1 MPNTIADN
9 LQALDTARMGITDAI
24 ISKGG
29 VKRVYIKETS
39 DSNLH
44 QYTFRGNT
52 SITDVYF
59 QWSQPSGTPPRY
71 GLRAEAT
78 IHYDWDPDAV

>member
-29 VKRVYIKETS
+29 VKRVYIKGTS

-59 QWSQPSGTPPRY
+59 
-71 GLRAEAT
+71 
-78 IHYDWDPDAV
+78 